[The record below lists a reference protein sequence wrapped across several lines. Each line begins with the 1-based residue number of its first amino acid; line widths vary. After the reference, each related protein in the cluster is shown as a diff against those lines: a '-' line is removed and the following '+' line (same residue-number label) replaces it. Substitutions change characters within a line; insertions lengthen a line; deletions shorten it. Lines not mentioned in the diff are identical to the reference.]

1 MSRTA
6 RLIIRKMND
15 DELFLDLKRKERAG
29 INNASKV
36 SKLPIYFNLR
46 SMLSAM
52 NVPTLRPCDWITGR
66 IRSGFNFNAVRPI
79 TKVATRSRATI
90 PRDVSIPARQFAE
103 VLFCHK

>member
-66 IRSGFNFNAVRPI
+66 IRSGLSLNAIRPI
-79 TKVATRSRATI
+79 MKIAARSKATI
-90 PRDVSIPARQFAE
+90 PSDVKIPERQFAE
-103 VLFCHK
+103 VLFRHK